1 MDLNQ
6 SPLSSA
12 AKTAPR
18 IEESEA
24 RTGFRES
31 GQHSSGFA
39 PKPAGYGL
47 PCARCHLYYPA
58 GLDACPCCQ
67 SKERVSAFVE
77 PRNSAPSVVTKGEP
91 DLAILEQEREAFL
104 QQFESQAA
112 SSGAGMAGGSA
123 ECRLSTHPDRTFEP
137 ASICNSCYQ
146 SLQERVDVLE
156 AALHIDL
163 KEAAHIVYTAV
174 WADPSD
180 ASKTYTNAAAA
191 LLAELRKRSG
201 VSTILGQFQPR
212 EN

>member
-6 SPLSSA
+6 SPPSNP

-18 IEESEA
+18 TRENEV
-24 RTGFRES
+24 RTGFRETDR
-31 GQHSSGFA
+31 HSSGFA

-58 GLDACPCCQ
+58 SLDACPCCHTKQ
-67 SKERVSAFVE
+67 RVSAFVE
-77 PRNSAPSVVTKGEP
+77 HRNGAPSAVTKGELDP
-91 DLAILEQEREAFL
+91 AILEQQREAFL

-112 SSGAGMAGGSA
+112 SSGAGVAGSSA
-123 ECRLSTHPDRTFEP
+123 ECRLSTHHDHTFEP

-146 SLQERVDVLE
+146 SLQERLDVLE

-163 KEAAHIVYTAV
+163 KEAARIVYTAV

-180 ASKTYTNAAAA
+180 PSKTYANAAAA
-191 LLAELRKRSG
+191 LLAELRKRAG

-212 EN
+212 GN